1 MKRQRVF
8 AGWAIALLA
17 SALLPLWS
25 VARRIAENPL
35 GRYVDA
41 DGHWTF
47 DVYAHFARSWFPIAL
62 GVSALALACLFLD
75 RERD

>member
-25 VARRIAENPL
+25 TTRRITENPL

-41 DGHWTF
+41 DGRWTF
-47 DVYAHFARSWFPIAL
+47 EVVTHFARSWLPIAL